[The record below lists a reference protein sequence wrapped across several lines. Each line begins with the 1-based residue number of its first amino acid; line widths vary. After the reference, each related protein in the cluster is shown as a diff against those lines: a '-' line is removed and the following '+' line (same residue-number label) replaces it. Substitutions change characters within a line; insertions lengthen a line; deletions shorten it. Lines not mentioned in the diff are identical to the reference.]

1 MSDHPQRGFEALLD
15 YLKRNRGFDFTGY
28 KHASLARRIQKRM
41 QSVKIEGYPE
51 YIDYLEVH
59 PEEFNALFNTILIN
73 VTSFFRE
80 PATWEYLAEHV
91 FRELIGRKPAGMPI
105 RVWGA
110 GCASGEE
117 AYTAAMI
124 LAEALGWEGYRE
136 RAKIYATDIDEEAL
150 NKGRQAIYPETE
162 VEAIPKPLLDRYFDQ
177 INGNFSFNKELRRN
191 VIFGRHDLIQDA
203 PISRVDLIVCRNVLM
218 YFNAETQSKILAR
231 FHFALN
237 DGGILFLGRAE
248 TLLTHTT
255 TFAPVDLKRRI
266 SYKVPRSGLN
276 LRDRLILAA
285 QSGADDVPNGLTQ
298 HFRVRESAVDTS
310 PVAQIAVD
318 GEGLLAMANER
329 ARTVFGLAL
338 ADIGRPL
345 QDLKVS
351 YRPVELRSCLGE
363 VTGNRRPMVLRDVE
377 WPTPTGEPR
386 WFELQ
391 LIPLL
396 DPGGVLLGTS
406 ISYLEVTSA
415 KRLQRELKHTNQE
428 LETAYEELQSTNEEL
443 ETTNEELQSTVEE
456 LETTNEE
463 LQSTNEELE
472 TMNEELQSTNE
483 ELQTMNDELRQRGE
497 QLNEVNSFLESILAS
512 LRGGVAVLDSDFQV
526 VIWNQRSEDLW
537 GLRADEVV
545 GRNFLSLDIG
555 LPVERLKGRLREL
568 VSGERESAQQM
579 LEATNRRGRTIQCY
593 VTLTPLAGIDHRP
606 RGVIVVMDDSPPPAL
621 VNGVTEPVGH

>member
-1 MSDHPQRGFEALLD
+1 MSDQPQRGFDALLD

-28 KHASLARRIQKRM
+28 KPASLVRRIQKRM
-41 QSVKIEGYPE
+41 QSVKIEEYPE
-51 YIDYLEVH
+51 YVDYLEVH

-91 FRELIGRKPAGMPI
+91 FPELMERKPEGMPI
-105 RVWGA
+105 RVWSA

-117 AYTAAMI
+117 AYTAAM
-124 LAEALGWEGYRE
+124 LLVEALGWDGFRE

-150 NKGRQAIYPETE
+150 NKGRQAVYAEAE
-162 VEAIPKPLLDRYFDQ
+162 VESIPKPLLERYFDQ
-177 INGNFSFNKELRRN
+177 ANGNFSFNKELRRS

-203 PISRVDLIVCRNVLM
+203 PIWRVDLIICRNVLM
-218 YFNAETQSKILAR
+218 YFNTETQSKILAR

-285 QSGADDVPNGLTQ
+285 QSRAEDAPNGLTQ
-298 HFRVRESAVDTS
+298 HFRVRESAVDAS

-318 GEGLLAMANER
+318 AEGLLAMANER

-345 QDLKVS
+345 QDLKVF
-351 YRPVELRSCLGE
+351 YRPVELRSCLEE

-377 WPTPTGEPR
+377 WPTPTGEVR

-391 LIPLL
+391 LVPLL
-396 DPGGVLLGTS
+396 DPLGAVLGTS
-406 ISYLEVTSA
+406 ISYLEMTSA
-415 KRLQRELKHTNQE
+415 QRLQRELKHTNEE
-428 LETAYEELQSTNEEL
+428 LETAYEELQSTDEEL

-456 LETTNEE
+456 LEATNEE

-497 QLNEVNSFLESILAS
+497 QLNEVNSFLESILTS
-512 LRGGVAVLDSDFQV
+512 LRGGVAVLDSEFQV
-526 VIWNQRSEDLW
+526 VIWNHRSEDLW
-537 GLRADEVV
+537 GLRSDEVV

-555 LPVERLKGRLREL
+555 LPVERLKGRLREM
-568 VSGERESAQQM
+568 VSGESDSAQQV

-593 VTLTPLAGIDHRP
+593 VTLTPLAGVDHQP
-606 RGVIVVMDDSPPPAL
+606 RGVIVVMDDTPAP
-621 VNGVTEPVGH
+621 NGSASETTS